1 MKNYELDA
9 PNTNPEIGVFKI
21 PDNSVMGHAA
31 IEAAKTVANSENE
44 NEQAATEGPEE
55 INEQEEEPNVAE

>member
-31 IEAAKTVANSENE
+31 IEAAKTVANSEGDFLFIY
-44 NEQAATEGPEE
+44 T
-55 INEQEEEPNVAE
+55 IEPGVTRITLDDF